1 MEKRQKENI
10 IISFFKKKERYKKLA
25 EYFIKLIENDPS
37 YPKESLHTITYRI
50 KNESRLIEKIDKY
63 NSVLEDGKNA
73 ISEKDYQSRINDIL
87 GLRII
92 CLRLSD
98 IAIIKSYLAFFK
110 EEQILDFISGP
121 DPKRSF
127 VLPINHEKS
136 LPDGVNLAYSGYSSI
151 HYIMKLGDRAEAPA
165 DLKELTFELQLRTI
179 LEEAWGE
186 IDHKYRYTYSR
197 VGVTLPEHI
206 HAGFYNLSA
215 YLQVAALQAEYLCR
229 MTETYR
235 SGKTDGRN
243 WQIPG

>member
-98 IAIIKSYLAFFK
+98 IAIIKSYLAFLK
-110 EEQILDFISGP
+110 KNKSWIL
-121 DPKRSF
+121 
-127 VLPINHEKS
+127 
-136 LPDGVNLAYSGYSSI
+136 
-151 HYIMKLGDRAEAPA
+151 
-165 DLKELTFELQLRTI
+165 
-179 LEEAWGE
+179 
-186 IDHKYRYTYSR
+186 
-197 VGVTLPEHI
+197 
-206 HAGFYNLSA
+206 
-215 YLQVAALQAEYLCR
+215 
-229 MTETYR
+229 
-235 SGKTDGRN
+235 
-243 WQIPG
+243 